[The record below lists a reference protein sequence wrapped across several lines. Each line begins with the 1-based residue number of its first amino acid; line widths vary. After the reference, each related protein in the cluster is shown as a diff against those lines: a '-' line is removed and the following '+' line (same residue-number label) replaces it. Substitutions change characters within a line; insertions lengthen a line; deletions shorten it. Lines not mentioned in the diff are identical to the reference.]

1 MKSINLFGQEEHVF
15 TNRRKSQKSIFD
27 DSRALWKNSIPR
39 KRRLL
44 QNVADH
50 CDIDGMTVVRPGGD
64 YESLV
69 YPDNCVVIDNPP
81 FSIVSQIVR
90 FYLKR
95 GIKFFLFAPHLT
107 LFSADLDCTR
117 IVCGAAIVYENGA
130 KVNTSFLS
138 NMFGEAGV
146 IGDPVL
152 YEGIDAICSAPKAE
166 LPKYKYPDCVLT
178 VSDVAYIVKNKG
190 EIKIDKREMVHHSA
204 LDIQKK
210 HGKSIYGSGFLI
222 SYTAAERVTAERA
235 AVKKEAI
242 VWELSE
248 REMRIVEKLSGQ

>member
-1 MKSINLFGQEEHVF
+1 MAYGETYEEFVEKF
-15 TNRRKSQKSIFD
+15 KPKRTTD
-27 DSRALWKNSIPR
+27 DCYTPPLVYEAVKDWAVREYGL
-39 KRRLL
+39 
-44 QNVADH
+44 
-50 CDIDGMTVVRPGGD
+50 DGARIVRPFWPGAD
-64 YESLV
+64 YKNEDYSG
-69 YPDNCVVIDNPP
+69 NCVVIDNPP
-81 FSIVSQIVR
+81 FSIIAQIVR

-166 LPKYKYPDCVLT
+166 LPKYKYPDCVLM

-190 EIKIDKREMVHHSA
+190 EIRIDKREMLHRSA
-204 LDIQKK
+204 LDAQKK
-210 HGKSIYGSGFLI
+210 HGKTIYGSGFLI
-222 SYTAAERVTAERA
+222 SHTAAERVAAERA